1 MSVDK
6 KGDLRIIGW
15 SIDVKWSNGK
25 EDSQPPSFWKWT
37 SGVHKDKKP
46 IGRECP
52 AYKQGGECGSCRAC
66 WNRNIKQVSYKEH

>member
-25 EDSQPPSFWKWT
+25 EESITAIPDDVASVIDDYLT
-37 SGVHKDKKP
+37 E
-46 IGRECP
+46 IE
-52 AYKQGGECGSCRAC
+52 GEQA
-66 WNRNIKQVSYKEH
+66 

>member
-25 EDSQPPSFWKWT
+25 EESITEIPDDVASVIDDYLTEIEGEAPIDSDEVDAEEEDYDEEQPIT
-37 SGVHKDKKP
+37 
-46 IGRECP
+46 
-52 AYKQGGECGSCRAC
+52 AT
-66 WNRNIKQVSYKEH
+66 

>member
-25 EDSQPPSFWKWT
+25 EEK
-37 SGVHKDKKP
+37 
-46 IGRECP
+46 IG
-52 AYKQGGECGSCRAC
+52 KQKIES
-66 WNRNIKQVSYKEH
+66 N